1 VLAASPKKKEKRSVN
16 ESRTEKDNRKTM
28 KKRVQ
33 IYILFLLTMFCNTEL
48 MAQFNFDQTLKT
60 NNYNQPQINSGV
72 DQSLRNRQRGMEEF
86 NRTINRNNTKKRT
99 YHFDLPEPDPKTTVA
114 YRKTANL
121 LFSMLNG
128 TKPANLKDAVFAVEN
143 AYFNGKLEY
152 SKYNKAIQNLIT
164 IAKLKAA
171 QDGYNWSDP
180 LTRNMMIFRVMA
192 DTMKIKFPGQ
202 EAPITSY
209 PMRYDFNDPK
219 GDENST
225 KQFVSKLLSTHSG
238 QCHSLPLLYL
248 ILAEETNTP
257 AQLSLA
263 PSHMFVKIKD
273 KSGTYYNLE
282 LTNGR
287 ITSDAFILGSGYVTS
302 EALKNHLYMEPL
314 TKKQTIAMT
323 LNDLT
328 SNYLDN
334 IGYTT
339 FALQCNDSV
348 MKFDPNN
355 FQALSI
361 RSNYYTAHFKYVI
374 DQIQRPPLE
383 QMQTNYPKV
392 YRLYQMRN
400 KIYDRIDQT
409 GYRKMPKEVYQ
420 QWLKSAEKE
429 KRDQEERL
437 NKMLLIHITK

>member
-1 VLAASPKKKEKRSVN
+1 MK
-16 ESRTEKDNRKTM
+16 NRF
-28 KKRVQ
+28 Q
-33 IYILFLLTMFCNTEL
+33 IYFLFLLTFFSNSEL
-48 MAQFNFDQTLKT
+48 FGQLNQRAANETY
-60 NNYNQPQINSGV
+60 NYNQMQGV
-72 DQSLRNRQRGMEEF
+72 NRQQNLDRDVQGATVTK
-86 NRTINRNNTKKRT
+86 TIPGHT
-99 YHFDLPEPDPKTTVA
+99 YCFALPEPNPKTTVA

-143 AYFNGKLEY
+143 AYFNGNLEY
-152 SKYNKAIQNLIT
+152 SKYNKAIQRLIT
-164 IAKLKAA
+164 IAKLKTA

-180 LTRNMMIFRVMA
+180 LTRNTMLFRVMA
-192 DTMKIKFPGQ
+192 DTLKIKFPGQ
-202 EAPITSY
+202 ETPITSY

-219 GDENST
+219 GNEDET
-225 KQFVSKLLSTHSG
+225 KQFISKLLSTHSG

-263 PSHMFVKIKD
+263 PSHMYVKIKD

-282 LTNGR
+282 LTNGH
-287 ITSDAFILGSGYVTS
+287 ITSDAFILGSGYITS

-314 TKKQTIAMT
+314 TKRQTIAIT

-328 SNYLDN
+328 NNYLDN
-334 IGYTT
+334 IGYSK

-348 MKFDPNN
+348 MKYDPNN

-361 RSNYYTAHFKYVI
+361 RSNYYTAHFEYVTKQLQRPTLE
-374 DQIQRPPLE
+374 QIQRD
-383 QMQTNYPKV
+383 YPKV
-392 YRLYQMRN
+392 NKLLQMRN
-400 KIYDRIDQT
+400 QVYDKIDHS

-420 QWLKSAEKE
+420 QWLKSADKE

-437 NKMLLIHITK
+437 NKMLLIHVTK

>member
-1 VLAASPKKKEKRSVN
+1 
-16 ESRTEKDNRKTM
+16 M
-28 KKRVQ
+28 KSNVQ
-33 IYILFLLTMFCNTEL
+33 IHAFFFLTLFCNTEL
-48 MAQFNFDQTLKT
+48 MGQVNYDSNFNK
-60 NNYNQPQINSGV
+60 NNYNQSQVNTGI
-72 DQSLRNRQRGMEEF
+72 DQSMRNQLRGMEEY
-86 NRTINRNNTKKRT
+86 NKVINRNNTKKRI
-99 YHFDLPEPDPKTTVA
+99 YHYDLPEPNPKTTVA

-128 TKPANLKDAVFAVEN
+128 TKPVNLKDAVFAVEN
-143 AYFNGKLEY
+143 AYFNGKLEN
-152 SKYNKAIQNLIT
+152 SKYNKAIQRLIA

-180 LTRNMMIFRVMA
+180 LTRNMMLFRVMA
-192 DTMKIKFPGQ
+192 DTLKIKFPGQ
-202 EAPITSY
+202 EAPIISY

-219 GDENST
+219 GNEDET
-225 KQFVSKLLSTHSG
+225 KQFISKLLSTHSG

-263 PSHMFVKIKD
+263 PSHMYVKIKD
-273 KSGTYYNLE
+273 KSGNNYNLE
-282 LTNGR
+282 LTSGH
-287 ITSDAFILGSGYVTS
+287 ITSDAFILGSGYITS

-314 TKKQTIAMT
+314 TKRQTIAIT

-328 SNYLDN
+328 NNYLDN
-334 IGYTT
+334 IGYSK

-348 MKFDPNN
+348 MKYDPTN

-361 RSNYYTAHFKYVI
+361 RSNYYTAHFEYVTKQLQRPTLE
-374 DQIQRPPLE
+374 QIQRY
-383 QMQTNYPKV
+383 YPKV
-392 YRLYQMRN
+392 NKLLQMRN
-400 KIYDRIDQT
+400 QVYDEIDHS

-429 KRDQEERL
+429 KRDQEEKL
-437 NKMLLIHITK
+437 KKMLLIHITK

>member
-1 VLAASPKKKEKRSVN
+1 
-16 ESRTEKDNRKTM
+16 M
-28 KKRVQ
+28 KNNFQ
-33 IYILFLLTMFCNTEL
+33 IYLLFLLTFFSNSEL
-48 MAQFNFDQTLKT
+48 FGQLNQRAANGTY
-60 NNYNQPQINSGV
+60 NYNQMQGV
-72 DQSLRNRQRGMEEF
+72 SRQQSIDKDIKGA
-86 NRTINRNNTKKRT
+86 TVKTAITGRT
-99 YHFDLPEPDPKTTVA
+99 YSFALPEPNPKTTVA
-114 YRKTANL
+114 YRKAGNL

-152 SKYNKAIQNLIT
+152 SKYNKAIQRLIT

-171 QDGYNWSDP
+171 QDGSNWSDP
-180 LTRNMMIFRVMA
+180 LTRNMMLFRVMA

-202 EAPITSY
+202 ETPITSY

-219 GDENST
+219 GNEDET
-225 KQFVSKLLSTHSG
+225 KQFISKLLSTHSG

-263 PSHMFVKIKD
+263 PSHMYVKIKD
-273 KSGTYYNLE
+273 KSGTHYNLE
-282 LTNGR
+282 LTSGH

-314 TKKQTIAMT
+314 TKRQTIAIT

-328 SNYLDN
+328 NNYLDN
-334 IGYTT
+334 IGYSK

-348 MKFDPNN
+348 MKYDPNN

-361 RSNYYTAHFKYVI
+361 RSNYYTAHFEYVTKQLQRPTLE
-374 DQIQRPPLE
+374 QIQRY
-383 QMQTNYPKV
+383 YPKV
-392 YRLYQMRN
+392 NKLLQMRN
-400 KIYDRIDQT
+400 QVYDRIDQS

-429 KRDQEERL
+429 KRDQEEKL
-437 NKMLLIHITK
+437 NKMLLIHIKK

>member
-1 VLAASPKKKEKRSVN
+1 MGQYNYDP
-16 ESRTEKDNRKTM
+16 
-28 KKRVQ
+28 
-33 IYILFLLTMFCNTEL
+33 
-48 MAQFNFDQTLKT
+48 TLRT
-60 NNYNQPQINSGV
+60 NNYNQPQVNSGV

-99 YHFDLPEPDPKTTVA
+99 YHFDLPEADPSKTVA
-114 YRKTANL
+114 YRKAAN
-121 LFSMLNG
+121 FIFPMLNG
-128 TKPANLKDAVFAVEN
+128 TKPIKLKDAIFAVEN

-152 SKYNKAIQNLIT
+152 SKYNNAIQRLIT
-164 IAKLKAA
+164 IAKLKAT
-171 QDGYNWSDP
+171 QEGYNWSDP
-180 LTRNMMIFRVMA
+180 LTRNMMLFRVMA

-202 EAPITSY
+202 ETPITSY
-209 PMRYDFNDPK
+209 PMRYDFDDPK
-219 GDENST
+219 GDDNST

-263 PSHMFVKIKD
+263 PSHMYVKIKD
-273 KSGTYYNLE
+273 KKGNNYNLE
-282 LTNGR
+282 LTNGH
-287 ITSDAFILGSGYVTS
+287 ITSDAFILGSGYITS

-314 TKKQTIAMT
+314 TKKQVIAMT

-328 SNYLDN
+328 NNYLDN
-334 IGYTT
+334 IGYTS
-339 FALQCNDSV
+339 FALRCNDSV
-348 MKFDPNN
+348 MKYDPNN

-361 RSNYYTAHFKYVI
+361 RSNYYTAHFKYVV
-374 DQIQRPPLE
+374 DQIEHPTVE
-383 QMQTNYPKV
+383 QLQANYPKV

-400 KIYDRIDQT
+400 QIYDRIDRT
-409 GYRKMPKEVYQ
+409 GYRKMPKEAYQ

-437 NKMLLIHITK
+437 NKQLLIHITK

>member
-1 VLAASPKKKEKRSVN
+1 
-16 ESRTEKDNRKTM
+16 
-28 KKRVQ
+28 
-33 IYILFLLTMFCNTEL
+33 
-48 MAQFNFDQTLKT
+48 
-60 NNYNQPQINSGV
+60 
-72 DQSLRNRQRGMEEF
+72 
-86 NRTINRNNTKKRT
+86 
-99 YHFDLPEPDPKTTVA
+99 
-114 YRKTANL
+114 
-121 LFSMLNG
+121 MLNG

-143 AYFNGKLEY
+143 AYFKGKLEY
-152 SKYNKAIQNLIT
+152 SKYNKAIQRLIT

-180 LTRNMMIFRVMA
+180 LTRNMMLFRVMA
-192 DTMKIKFPGQ
+192 DTLKIKFPGQ

-219 GDENST
+219 GNEDET
-225 KQFVSKLLSTHSG
+225 KQFISKLLSTHSG

-263 PSHMFVKIKD
+263 PSHMYVKIKD

-282 LTNGR
+282 LTSGH
-287 ITSDAFILGSGYVTS
+287 ITSDAFILGSGYITS

-314 TKKQTIAMT
+314 TKKQTIAIT

-328 SNYLDN
+328 NNYLDN
-334 IGYTT
+334 IGYSK

-348 MKFDPNN
+348 MKYDPNN

-361 RSNYYTAHFKYVI
+361 RSNYYTAHFAYVTKQLQRPTLE
-374 DQIQRPPLE
+374 QIQRY
-383 QMQTNYPKV
+383 YPKV
-392 YRLYQMRN
+392 NKLLQMRN
-400 KIYDRIDQT
+400 QVYESIDHS
-409 GYRKMPKEVYQ
+409 GYRKMPKEAYQ

-429 KRDQEERL
+429 KQDQEERL
-437 NKMLLIHITK
+437 NKMLLIHIKK

>member
-1 VLAASPKKKEKRSVN
+1 
-16 ESRTEKDNRKTM
+16 M
-28 KKRVQ
+28 KGVQ
-33 IYILFLLTMFCNTEL
+33 ILIVCFVLFCDTEL
-48 MAQFNFDQTLKT
+48 FGQLTQKSINGIY
-60 NNYNQPQINSGV
+60 NYHQMQGV
-72 DQSLRNRQRGMEEF
+72 SKQQNLDRDVRGA
-86 NRTINRNNTKKRT
+86 TVTTTVPGHT
-99 YHFDLPEPDPKTTVA
+99 YCFALPEPNPKLTVS
-114 YRKTANL
+114 YRKTAKL

-128 TKPANLKDAVFAVEN
+128 TKPVNIKDAVFAVEN

-152 SKYNKAIQNLIT
+152 DKYNKAIQRLIT

-180 LTRNMMIFRVMA
+180 LTRNMMLFRVMA

-202 EAPITSY
+202 ETPVTSY
-209 PMRYDFNDPK
+209 PMRYDFDDPK

-263 PSHMFVKIKD
+263 PSHIFVKIKD

-282 LTNGR
+282 LTNGH
-287 ITSDAFILGSGYVTS
+287 ITSDAFILGSGYITS

-328 SNYLDN
+328 NNYLDN
-334 IGYTT
+334 IGYSK

-348 MKFDPNN
+348 IKYDPNN

-361 RSNYYTAHFKYVI
+361 RSNYYTAHFAYVTKQLQRPTLE
-374 DQIQRPPLE
+374 QIQRY
-383 QMQTNYPKV
+383 YPKV
-392 YRLYQMRN
+392 NKLLQMRN
-400 KIYDRIDQT
+400 QVYERIDRS
-409 GYRKMPKEVYQ
+409 GYRKMPKEAYQ

-437 NKMLLIHITK
+437 NKMLLIHVKK